1 MGCGEMPYLPL
12 LENYLQKL
20 YAVDL
25 PGNPKAN
32 YFVDLDTN
40 RTDIADEEVDIVWSV
55 MVLEHVSDPQKY
67 LEECR
72 RILKPGGKLILCTH
86 GHWMFHPD
94 PVDFWRWT
102 SQGLA
107 AQVER
112 GGFTVKEF
120 WGMMGLLSMSVQLF
134 QDAGL
139 LHMEDLTQA
148 LVDTGATLAF
158 DATGGGKLAGQ
169 ILTCMIDS
177 LVRNRSRLT
186 EPEIFSTYRLNK
198 KDYFLMTLHRP
209 SNVDEPEVLDRLL
222 QSITRAIGSTK
233 LIFPVHP
240 RTQKRLEDMNYQ
252 LPGQLI
258 LVEPLRYLEFIY
270 LVEHG

>member
-1 MGCGEMPYLPL
+1 MAIDTQTISYNATGHPLDQRQRLDPPLWHKRYRHLKELRKNVELAIKKHVATGEKKKLADMGCGEMPYLPL

-139 LHMEDLTQA
+139 LHMPF
-148 LVDTGATLAF
+148 V
-158 DATGGGKLAGQ
+158 
-169 ILTCMIDS
+169 
-177 LVRNRSRLT
+177 
-186 EPEIFSTYRLNK
+186 
-198 KDYFLMTLHRP
+198 
-209 SNVDEPEVLDRLL
+209 
-222 QSITRAIGSTK
+222 
-233 LIFPVHP
+233 
-240 RTQKRLEDMNYQ
+240 
-252 LPGQLI
+252 
-258 LVEPLRYLEFIY
+258 RYLGKPFAFVMQRFVSLAAWFENLSKTTKAYKNKDACVFFVIA
-270 LVEHG
+270 EK